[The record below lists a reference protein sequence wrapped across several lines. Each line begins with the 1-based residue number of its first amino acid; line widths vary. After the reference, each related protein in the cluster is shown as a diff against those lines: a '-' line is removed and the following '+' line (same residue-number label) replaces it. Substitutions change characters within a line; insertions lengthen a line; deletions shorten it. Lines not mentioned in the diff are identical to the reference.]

1 MKKIAKKMTPPQ
13 ILTLGFLLIIF
24 MGSLLLTL
32 PWMHH
37 SHTHVP
43 LIDAIFTAVSATTIT
58 GLNTLPTATT
68 WTLPGQI
75 IILMMIE
82 VGALGFMTFAV
93 LLITLTGRRLDLRSR
108 MLAQQALNLK
118 SFSDVHSILEYVLRL
133 STIIQALG
141 AVLLAFDFIPRFGW
155 MKGIYYSIAH
165 SISAF
170 ANAGFVFFDAPFGQF
185 KSDSYVLIVTM
196 LLILAGSL
204 GFLVWRDIISKRKR
218 HNFSLHTRLTLTVS
232 AWLIGIGF
240 VGFLISDTLTGTFS
254 LANGWFNQIIDTLFV
269 AITPRTAGF
278 EIVPMNTI
286 SNAGFMTFVFL
297 MFIGGTPGS
306 TSGGIKTTTAGIL
319 IAQVWA
325 SLRGQ
330 ESVRFRDRQFSKKTV
345 NKALMLAIVAII
357 FIFLASFFLS
367 ITETL
372 PKGRGTE
379 YYVFEVVSAFSTAG
393 LTLGLTPNLS
403 SVGKVIIMTVMFIGR
418 VGLYTV
424 MFSVLNVHAQD
435 THIEYPEEE
444 VLIG

>member
-13 ILTLGFLLIIF
+13 ILTFGFLLIILV
-24 MGSLLLTL
+24 GSLLLTF

-37 SHTHVP
+37 TQIHVP
-43 LIDAIFTAVSATTIT
+43 MIDAIFTAVSATTIT

-93 LLITLTGRRLDLRSR
+93 MLITLTGRQLDLKSR
-108 MLAQQALNLK
+108 MIAQQALNLQN
-118 SFSDVHSILEYVLRL
+118 FSDVHSILEYVLRL
-133 STIIQALG
+133 SAIIQILG
-141 AVLLAFDFIPRFGW
+141 ALLLSFDFIPRFGW
-155 MKGIYYSIAH
+155 GQGSYYAIAH

-170 ANAGFVFFDAPFGQF
+170 ANAGFVFFDAPFSQF
-185 KSDSYVLIVTM
+185 SNNTYVLIVTM

-204 GFLVWRDIISKRKR
+204 GFLVWRDIISKHKK
-218 HNFSLHTRLTLTVS
+218 HHFSLHTRLTLTVS
-232 AWLIGIGF
+232 AWLIGLGF
-240 VGFLISDTLTGTFS
+240 IGFLISDTLTGTFS
-254 LANGWFNQIIDTLFV
+254 HSNGWFNQMIDTLFV

-330 ESVRFRDRQFSKKTV
+330 DSVRFGERQFSKKTV

-357 FIFLASFFLS
+357 FIFLASFLLS
-367 ITETL
+367 ITEKL
-372 PKGRGTE
+372 PTGRGTE

-403 SVGKVIIMTVMFIGR
+403 GLGKVIIMLVMFIGR